1 MTGAELVHAYRDGA
15 VNNGDEVDF
24 MGEQVEVIG
33 TFHRDEDDRM
43 YLGLLV
49 LGDSLKTY
57 VVAEEGIGCRKLGD

>member
-1 MTGAELVHAYRDGA
+1 MTGAELVQAYRDGA

-24 MGEQVEVIG
+24 MGELVEVIG

-57 VVAEEGIGCRKLGD
+57 VVAEEGIGCRKRGD

>member
-1 MTGAELVHAYRDGA
+1 MTGAELVQAYRDGV